1 MAPAPTAVA
10 RPVAGPAPRPGR
22 AAPQPVTEVTEQ
34 AEAPVR
40 EGAPERVPGPASGPV
55 GGRAAARIERQAAEA
70 ASRKSGRRGGAPAA
84 APGRPGGPGGPTG
97 PGRDAAPAGRGTPRR
112 AVQLALATVVTA
124 LVVLGVW
131 SFTSPRTE
139 VTSARSPA
147 ASAPASSAAAVSDP
161 ASSAAASPSRS
172 APPAGPVRAPI
183 TVLNSTKITGLA
195 AAVGDQFSAGGWQ
208 VNQPGAYSA
217 ADVAVTTVFFA
228 EGNPVQQEAANQL
241 IAQFPN
247 VTGGPAPRF
256 FDIPGTPD
264 PGLVVIV
271 TGDWRP

>member
-1 MAPAPTAVA
+1 
-10 RPVAGPAPRPGR
+10 
-22 AAPQPVTEVTEQ
+22 
-34 AEAPVR
+34 
-40 EGAPERVPGPASGPV
+40 V
-55 GGRAAARIERQAAEA
+55 GGRAAARLERQAAEA
-70 ASRKSGRRGGAPAA
+70 AARKSGRRGGGAA
-84 APGRPGGPGGPTG
+84 GASTRPGGPGGPTG
-97 PGRDAAPAGRGTPRR
+97 PGRDGAPAGPAGRGTPRR

-147 ASAPASSAAAVSDP
+147 ATSAPASSATP
-161 ASSAAASPSRS
+161 ASAPAPSAAASPSRS

-183 TVLNSTKITGLA
+183 TVLNSTKVAGLA

-208 VNQPGAYSA
+208 LNQPGAYSA
-217 ADVAVTTVFFA
+217 SDVAVTTVFFT
-228 EGNPVQQEAANQL
+228 EGDPVQQEAANQL
-241 IAQFPN
+241 IAQFPK

-256 FDIPGTPD
+256 FDIPGTPN